1 MARAPGSPKMGRDP
15 NFGHLGGRDSNFRAV
30 PIQKVVVGE
39 MASTDSDLFNTLQ
52 YYRITYMAHT
62 R

>member
-1 MARAPGSPKMGRDP
+1 MGRDP